1 MFFGIRAQKQFQLS
15 SDNIYKTLIMLIE
28 INTSEEN
35 HHAWIWSKCPD
46 SVTFLF
52 LFFHSGLFQIYF
64 LGQNDVQKNTFAHF
78 S

>member
-35 HHAWIWSKCPD
+35 CLRVRKI
-46 SVTFLF
+46 
-52 LFFHSGLFQIYF
+52 
-64 LGQNDVQKNTFAHF
+64 LGSIFCERKNR
-78 S
+78 